1 MHRLIA
7 HPGVSKEQGTPPVG
21 GWSFDIAL
29 PLFLPNHP
37 VSEMT
42 LQDDIASASSSP
54 DPQLLLVP
62 DLRPVAA
69 AIEAM
74 EGASS
79 TLVKGGAVYAKLNL
93 GTLVREEGENEGLWG
108 LEKCDTVTTWR
119 QKP

>member
-1 MHRLIA
+1 
-7 HPGVSKEQGTPPVG
+7 
-21 GWSFDIAL
+21 
-29 PLFLPNHP
+29 
-37 VSEMT
+37 MT

-93 GTLVREEGENEGLWG
+93 GTRVSEEGEIAGLWG

-119 QKP
+119 QTP